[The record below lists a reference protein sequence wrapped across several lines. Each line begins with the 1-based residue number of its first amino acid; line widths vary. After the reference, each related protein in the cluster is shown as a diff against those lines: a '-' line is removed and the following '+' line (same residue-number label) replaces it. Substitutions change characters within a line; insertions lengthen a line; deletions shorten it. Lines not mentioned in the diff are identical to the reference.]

1 MKKGDYV
8 RIATITNFAYISTV
22 VLTLASG
29 VALFTASNAERAE
42 RQAIAHSRVSDTLVD
57 ELERDAYA
65 LTDLA
70 REAVVRRQP
79 EQIDAWRQQL
89 DADIKLED
97 RLVQL
102 RDRDATTDEILILR
116 DGLKVLRELEDEQR
130 QAIEAVELGKANEAI
145 EIVFGQ
151 QYEDQLGQ
159 AENRFAHFRS
169 LSDQRTD
176 SVIAEATQ
184 LSQRLRTLSEVMVGL
199 TALLFLFVLG
209 FIIKHRILRPVV
221 TLSDVVN
228 RLATQDYA
236 VETPVLAQVDEIGD
250 MAQAIHIFRENG
262 LARQRLEQERDAE
275 WASRTLLARMTQR
288 LQGCDS
294 YSAIIRVVSRFAPRI
309 IPDMGGR
316 LYILDTRTNRM
327 KSAARWLLPPGDDA
341 PFTPD
346 ACWALKRGQLH
357 CPSRDSV
364 DMPCDHIVPEIAARA
379 ICVPL
384 IAQNKTIGLL
394 TFDQPDQD
402 KEPPYAYLELM
413 AETLALALAN
423 QGLRDTLTEKAA
435 HDPLTGLRNR
445 LNLEET
451 LRAMIDLAMSNNSC
465 LSCLML
471 DIDYFKKLNDSH
483 GHEAGDKVLREIAQ
497 LLVETLG
504 DRGTAFR
511 YGGEEFLIMLPDTT
525 ETEARKLAEQLL
537 QNVITH
543 PILYESHNIGPVSVS
558 IGLATW
564 PQHARATNLIR
575 AADLA
580 LYLAK
585 ERGRGQIV
593 VARAGGPT
601 TSAGVGS

>member
-8 RIATITNFAYISTV
+8 RIATITNFAYIATV

-29 VALFTASNAERAE
+29 VALFTASSADRAE
-42 RQAIAHSRVSDTLVD
+42 RLAVTESRNFD
-57 ELERDAYA
+57 A
-65 LTDLA
+65 LTDDLEKDVFSLSDLA
-70 REAVVRRQP
+70 REAVVKRQP
-79 EQIDAWRQQL
+79 EQIQAWRQSVDQ
-89 DADIKLED
+89 DIHLED
-97 RLVQL
+97 RLIQL
-102 RDRDATTDEILILR
+102 RDKNATTDEILILR
-116 DGLKVLRELEDEQR
+116 DGIKELDTLEDEQR
-130 QAIEAVELGKANEAI
+130 AAIEATEAGNFSDAMNI
-145 EIVFGQ
+145 LFSQ
-151 QYEDQLGQ
+151 QYEDQLSQ
-159 AENRFAHFRS
+159 AEYRFSHFRS
-169 LSDQRTD
+169 LSDQRIQ
-176 SVIAEATQ
+176 SVIHEATV
-184 LSQRLRTLSEVMVGL
+184 LSQRLRTLSEIMVAT

-316 LYILDTRTNRM
+316 LYILDARTNRM
-327 KSAARWLLPPGDDA
+327 KSATRWLLPPGEDA
-341 PFTPD
+341 PFTVD

-364 DMPCDHIVPEIAARA
+364 DMPCDHVLPEIAFRA

-394 TFDQPDQD
+394 TFDQPDQS

-423 QGLRDTLTEKAA
+423 QSLRDTLTEKAA

-445 LNLEET
+445 LNLEES
-451 LRAMIDLAMSNNSC
+451 LRSLIDEAMSNNSC

-525 ETEARKLAEQLL
+525 ESDARKLAEQVLH
-537 QNVITH
+537 NVLNH
-543 PILYESHNIGPVSVS
+543 HILYESNDIGPVSVS

-601 TSAGVGS
+601 SQTSVAS

>member
-1 MKKGDYV
+1 M
-8 RIATITNFAYISTV
+8 RIATITNFAYVATV

-29 VALFTASNAERAE
+29 VALFTASNAERNE
-42 RQAIAHSRVSDTLVD
+42 REVVAHSRVSDTLID
-57 ELERDAYA
+57 ELEKDAYA
-65 LTDLA
+65 LTALA

-79 EQIDAWRQQL
+79 EQIDAWREQL
-89 DADIKLED
+89 EKDIKLED
-97 RLVQL
+97 RLVRF
-102 RDRDATTDEILILR
+102 RDRNATTEEILILR
-116 DGLKVLRELEDEQR
+116 DGMKVLRELEGEQR
-130 QAIEAVELGKANEAI
+130 QAIDAVEAGNTDEAI
-145 EIVFGQ
+145 NIIFSP
-151 QYEDQLGQ
+151 QYEEQLSQ
-159 AENRFAHFRS
+159 AEYRFAHFRS

-176 SVIAEATQ
+176 AVIAEATE
-184 LSQRLRTLSEVMVGL
+184 LSQRLRTLSEIMVGI

-294 YSAIIRVVSRFAPRI
+294 HSGIIRVVGRFAPRI
-309 IPDMGGR
+309 IPDMPGR
-316 LYILDTRTNRM
+316 LYILDSRTNRM
-327 KSAARWLLPPGDDA
+327 KLAARWLLPPGEDA

-364 DMPCDHIVPEIAARA
+364 DMPCEHIVAELAPRA

-394 TFDQPDQD
+394 SFDHPDQD

-445 LNLEET
+445 LNLEES
-451 LRAMIDLAMSNNSC
+451 LRSMIDLAMTSNSC

-511 YGGEEFLIMLPDTT
+511 YGGEEFLIMLPDTS
-525 ETEARKLAEQLL
+525 EEDARRVAEQLL
-537 QNVITH
+537 HNVLTH
-543 PILYESHNIGPVSVS
+543 HILYESHDIGPVSVS

-593 VARAGGPT
+593 VARAGGPKNQA
-601 TSAGVGS
+601 SVVV

>member
-1 MKKGDYV
+1 M
-8 RIATITNFAYISTV
+8 
-22 VLTLASG
+22 
-29 VALFTASNAERAE
+29 
-42 RQAIAHSRVSDTLVD
+42 
-57 ELERDAYA
+57 
-65 LTDLA
+65 
-70 REAVVRRQP
+70 
-79 EQIDAWRQQL
+79 
-89 DADIKLED
+89 
-97 RLVQL
+97 
-102 RDRDATTDEILILR
+102 
-116 DGLKVLRELEDEQR
+116 
-130 QAIEAVELGKANEAI
+130 
-145 EIVFGQ
+145 
-151 QYEDQLGQ
+151 
-159 AENRFAHFRS
+159 
-169 LSDQRTD
+169 
-176 SVIAEATQ
+176 
-184 LSQRLRTLSEVMVGL
+184 
-199 TALLFLFVLG
+199 
-209 FIIKHRILRPVV
+209 
-221 TLSDVVN
+221 
-228 RLATQDYA
+228 
-236 VETPVLAQVDEIGD
+236 ETPVLAQVDEIGD

-294 YSAIIRVVSRFAPRI
+294 QSGIIRVVSRFAPRI
-309 IPDMGGR
+309 IPDLPGR
-316 LYILDTRTNRM
+316 LYILDARTNRM
-327 KSAARWLLPPGDDA
+327 KSATRWLLPAGEDA
-341 PFTPD
+341 PFLPD

-364 DMPCDHIVPEIAARA
+364 DMPCEHIVPELAARA

-394 TFDQPDQD
+394 TFDQPDQA

-445 LNLEET
+445 LNLEES
-451 LRAMIDLAMSNNSC
+451 LRSMIDMAMTSNSC

-525 ETEARKLAEQLL
+525 EENARKLAEQLL
-537 QNVITH
+537 HNVLTH
-543 PILYESHNIGPVSVS
+543 HILYESHDIGPVSVS

-593 VARAGGPT
+593 VARAGGPKNT
-601 TSAGVGS
+601 GSVVS